1 MPRPCARYAS
11 FFPSKSHAM
20 YVYMTQ
26 VLETVIAEQ
35 KVKAADDLSE
45 VKVALERSQEQVKVS
60 LDRKVDQLAFQIK
73 INSYNLYQFSKSN
86 KFLKILE
93 TMDRL
98 VSRLLTFEFLLEC
111 KDKTLLGIAHKL
123 FVFSSI

>member
-11 FFPSKSHAM
+11 LFPYKNHNHAL

-45 VKVALERSQEQVKVS
+45 VKVALERSQEQAKVS

-73 INSYNLYQFSKSN
+73 INSYNFYQFSKSN
-86 KFLKILE
+86 KVLKILE
-93 TMDRL
+93 TMDI
-98 VSRLLTFEFLLEC
+98 
-111 KDKTLLGIAHKL
+111 D
-123 FVFSSI
+123 

>member
-1 MPRPCARYAS
+1 
-11 FFPSKSHAM
+11 
-20 YVYMTQ
+20 MTQ

>member
-11 FFPSKSHAM
+11 LFPYKNHNHAL

-45 VKVALERSQEQVKVS
+45 VKVALEQSQEQAKVS
-60 LDRKVDQLAFQIK
+60 LDHKVDQLAVRATQGEDRQVGFEQIVM
-73 INSYNLYQFSKSN
+73 NS
-86 KFLKILE
+86 
-93 TMDRL
+93 
-98 VSRLLTFEFLLEC
+98 
-111 KDKTLLGIAHKL
+111 
-123 FVFSSI
+123 

>member
-1 MPRPCARYAS
+1 MPRPCARFAS

-35 KVKAADDLSE
+35 KAKAADDLSE

-60 LDRKVDQLAFQIK
+60 LDRKVDQLAF
-73 INSYNLYQFSKSN
+73 
-86 KFLKILE
+86 
-93 TMDRL
+93 
-98 VSRLLTFEFLLEC
+98 
-111 KDKTLLGIAHKL
+111 
-123 FVFSSI
+123 

>member
-1 MPRPCARYAS
+1 M
-11 FFPSKSHAM
+11 M
-20 YVYMTQ
+20 Q
-26 VLETVIAEQ
+26 VLETAIADQ

-73 INSYNLYQFSKSN
+73 INSCNFYQFSKSN
-86 KFLKILE
+86 KVLKVLE

-98 VSRLLTFEFLLEC
+98 VSRS
-111 KDKTLLGIAHKL
+111 DKIL
-123 FVFSSI
+123 